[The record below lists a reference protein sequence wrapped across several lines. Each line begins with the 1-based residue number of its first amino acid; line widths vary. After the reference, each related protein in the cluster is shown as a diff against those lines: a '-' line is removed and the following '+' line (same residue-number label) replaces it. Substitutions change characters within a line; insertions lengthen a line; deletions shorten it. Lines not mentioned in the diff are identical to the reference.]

1 MEKIKSWKLI
11 SATGKKIKKNWLK
24 ISKNNGLEI
33 NVQGLDA
40 LPNFI
45 FKSKNHN
52 AYKSYISQEMVKK
65 RILAS
70 NTVYTCISHGDKD
83 LKNYY
88 DILNNIFKNIKRC
101 EDEREKISNLLD
113 VDECLIGMRGK

>member
-11 SATGKKIKKNWLK
+11 SATGKKLKNWLK
-24 ISKNNGLEI
+24 ISKNNGLKI

-40 LPNFI
+40 LPNFV

-65 RILAS
+65 RILALIR
-70 NTVYTCISHGDKD
+70 Y
-83 LKNYY
+83 
-88 DILNNIFKNIKRC
+88 ILVFLMMIKVSKIIMIF
-101 EDEREKISNLLD
+101 
-113 VDECLIGMRGK
+113 